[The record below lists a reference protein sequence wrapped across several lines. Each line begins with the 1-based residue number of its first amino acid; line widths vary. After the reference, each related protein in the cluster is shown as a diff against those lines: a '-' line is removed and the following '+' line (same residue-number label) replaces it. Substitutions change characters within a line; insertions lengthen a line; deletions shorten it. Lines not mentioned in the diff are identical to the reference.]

1 MIQFEESKK
10 LYLDSYREYVKNGC
24 IMNGAIHQIK
34 NCMDIALKQQY
45 LDKELD
51 GRRIAYIKCEPST
64 FSLSVDAT
72 FYLLPFEPFTIE
84 DNWSAKEKSI
94 MAEVNQYIID
104 KYNYSDI
111 TEFNNRLGGLKH
123 YLAPVKRMIKYFYM
137 ENIDTIDINN
147 IIIR

>member
-1 MIQFEESKK
+1 MIQFEESRK

-72 FYLLPFEPFTIE
+72 FYLIPFDPFTIK
-84 DNWSAKEKSI
+84 DDWSAREKSI
-94 MAEVNQYIID
+94 MEEVNYYIVN
-104 KYNYSDI
+104 KGNYYSI
-111 TEFNNRLGGLKH
+111 TQFNGRLEGLKH
-123 YLAPVKRMIKYFYM
+123 HLAPVIRMNNFFYM
-137 ENIDTIDINN
+137 ENIENIDINN
-147 IIIR
+147 IKIE